1 MNSNVWQELSSG
13 SEHPAGQGYV
23 VMRTKIPS
31 EEGIS
36 NLNGN
41 MEQGK
46 QELLIISFFA
56 LAGSA
61 FIPEFE
67 RTIIYLLVAFCFVPS
82 RLILYPSLSWELMSA
97 DHRAGRG

>member
-1 MNSNVWQELSSG
+1 
-13 SEHPAGQGYV
+13 
-23 VMRTKIPS
+23 
-31 EEGIS
+31 
-36 NLNGN
+36 

-46 QELLIISFFA
+46 QELLTISFFA

-97 DHRAGRG
+97 DQRAGRG